1 MQVSVEISLYPLQ
14 ESYIKPITQFIERL
28 ETHSDLIMSHGI
40 MSSTI
45 LGDYQQIMAILT
57 TEMEQSLKAI
67 PESVFIIKLSGGCR

>member
-14 ESYIKPITQFIERL
+14 ESYIQPITQFIQRL
-28 ETHSDLIMSHGI
+28 DTHSDIIVSHGV

-45 LGDYQQIMAILT
+45 LGDYQQIMTILT
-57 TEMEQSLKAI
+57 TEMEYSLKTI

>member
-14 ESYIKPITQFIERL
+14 ESYIQPITQFIERL
-28 ETHSDLIMSHGI
+28 ETHSDIIVSHGI

-45 LGDYQQIMAILT
+45 LGDYQQIMAILA
-57 TEMEQSLKAI
+57 TEMEYSLKTI